1 MNAKCHLTQ
10 VKFFFEIME
19 VLKNIHSNGFISGLF
34 VNTMWLV
41 DIYKCSAMGDA
52 AKVTSGKSE
61 NYGLFSA
68 LKFTRVNSLISCC

>member
-52 AKVTSGKSE
+52 AK
-61 NYGLFSA
+61 
-68 LKFTRVNSLISCC
+68 